1 MQEAKRKPNMSE
13 SAFRML
19 VRCGMQFYWR
29 YIEGLVIP
37 PGISMVVGT
46 ATDVAIDT
54 DLTAKKD
61 TGSLRLD
68 DEIKDM
74 ARDALNINWQ
84 KGIRLVGDE
93 LKDSQKK
100 LKGEAV
106 DDAVVLATM
115 HHKELAP
122 TMDPIAIQRFWK
134 LELDNYPYDLT
145 GRIDIEEPDKTRDV
159 KTSAKSPTWNEA
171 HKSRQLTIY
180 SLARKVTT
188 GLGWKN
194 LSLDY
199 LIRTK
204 TPKHI
209 VLETQREEADF
220 QGFYRLYERAMFV
233 IEKGAFMPNTD
244 GWHCSDRYCG
254 YWDSKCPF
262 GRRSQVKSYPEVRP
276 EEPEKPK
283 SIRASSD
290 PTPAKKVKKEKA
302 PDRGLPRDGGDK

>member
-54 DLTAKKD
+54 DLNAKKD

-93 LKDSQKK
+93 LKESQKK

-106 DDAVVLATM
+106 DDAVTLATM
-115 HHKELAP
+115 HHQELAP

-134 LELDNYPYDLT
+134 LELKNYPYDLT

-159 KTSAKSPTWNEA
+159 KTSAKSPTWDEA

-262 GRRSQVKSYPEVRP
+262 GRRSQVKSYPAVKP
-276 EEPEKPK
+276 EPPEKRE
-283 SIRASSD
+283 SIRANSV
-290 PTPAKKVKKEKA
+290 PTPAKKVPA
-302 PDRGLPRDGGDK
+302 RGLPRAGGPK